1 MTHCYGTLCMPYV
14 AVHNL
19 RIILHIVPV
28 REEMK
33 EKILDIEP
41 RIEVTLGQNS

>member
-1 MTHCYGTLCMPYV
+1 MPYV

-33 EKILDIEP
+33 EKAGGQAKMLDIEP